1 MSPSI
6 RRELDPIEQAMHAMP
21 YGIYAI
27 GSTEDGRA
35 NVMVADWVMQVSY
48 KPRLVAVGLEQ
59 DSRTLARIR
68 LNGLFT
74 INLLP
79 ADEDTM
85 RMVMG
90 FVQPSDGAK
99 VEGRSAAAAA
109 VLHNKL
115 EGIDYKITERGCPI
129 LDDALAFLECESDRF
144 VETGDH
150 TLVIGRVVDG
160 EVLQSAEPL
169 TSLYTGWTY
178 SG

>member
-6 RRELDPIEQAMHAMP
+6 RRDLDPIEQAMHAMP
-21 YGIYAI
+21 YGIYAV
-27 GSTEDGRA
+27 GSTEDGHA
-35 NVMVADWVMQVSY
+35 NVMVADWVMQVSF

-74 INLLP
+74 VNLLA

-85 RMVMG
+85 RMVTG
-90 FVQPSDGAK
+90 FVQPSDGSK
-99 VEGRSAAAAA
+99 VEGRSAAASA
-109 VLHNKL
+109 LQHNKL
-115 EGIDYKITERGCPI
+115 DGIDYKVTERGCPI
-129 LDDALAFLECESDRF
+129 LDDALAFLECEADRF
-144 VETGDH
+144 LDAGDH